1 MSAPHQQMPE
11 NESIQHRLRQLF
23 DELRLTIYQVA
34 KDTNENPSK
43 FYNILNGR
51 AKPSYDTI
59 LNLLEQYP
67 QINADFIF
75 RGIRPILNPASDAD
89 VPPVI
94 MPEADMVEIP
104 FVPVRFYASF
114 IESVSDGIRATDL
127 ETFRVGRPLANAY
140 TNAVVIEVQGNSM
153 SPQLVSGAKV
163 MAVPVDE
170 GDWVYQSGGVFAVMY
185 RDYLVI
191 KRIRE
196 NKLLTNRHLTL
207 YSDHPNGGSVTV
219 SATDLRGLW
228 RVVRI
233 VEAPVE

>member
-1 MSAPHQQMPE
+1 MSEFQQQPSDTD
-11 NESIQHRLRQLF
+11 SIQHRLRQLF
-23 DELRLTIYQVA
+23 DKLGLTIYQIA

-59 LNLLEQYP
+59 LTLLDKYP
-67 QINADFIF
+67 QISADYIF
-75 RGIRPILNPASDAD
+75 RGIKPILTVEKPFELAI
-89 VPPVI
+89 VP
-94 MPEADMVEIP
+94 ESDMVEIP

-114 IESVSDGIRATDL
+114 IESVSEGLRANDL
-127 ETFRVGRPLANAY
+127 GAFRVEKALAATY
-140 TNAVVIEVQGNSM
+140 PTAIVIEIAGNSM

-170 GDWVYQSGGVFAVMY
+170 GNWVYQSGGVFAVMY
-185 RDYLVI
+185 RNYLVI

-196 NKLLTNRHLTL
+196 NNLLTQQQLTL
-207 YSDHPNGGSVTV
+207 YSDHPNGGSVTI
-219 SATDLRGLW
+219 SGSDLRGLW
-228 RVVRI
+228 KVVRI

>member
-1 MSAPHQQMPE
+1 MSEFKQQPVD

-23 DELRLTIYQVA
+23 DQLGLTIYQIA

-59 LNLLEQYP
+59 LTLLDRYP
-67 QINADFIF
+67 QISADYIF
-75 RGIRPILNPASDAD
+75 RGVKPILTVDTSNVLP
-89 VPPVI
+89 VPPE
-94 MPEADMVEIP
+94 PDSTEIP

-114 IESVSDGIRATDL
+114 IESMGEGLRASDLGS
-127 ETFRVGRPLANAY
+127 FRVEKALAVTY
-140 TNAVVIEVQGNSM
+140 PSAVVIEIAGNSM

-163 MAVPVDE
+163 MAEPVDE
-170 GDWVYQSGGVFAVMY
+170 SNWVYQSGGVFAVMY

-196 NKLLTNRHLTL
+196 NNLLTHQHLTL

-219 SATDLRGLW
+219 SAGDLRGLW
-228 RVVRI
+228 KVVRI

>member
-1 MSAPHQQMPE
+1 MSEFNQKQSDP
-11 NESIQHRLRQLF
+11 ESIQYRLRQLF
-23 DELRLTIYQVA
+23 DELGLTIYQIA

-51 AKPSYDTI
+51 AKPSYDT
-59 LNLLEQYP
+59 LLTLLDQYP
-67 QINADFIF
+67 QISADYIF
-75 RGIRPILNPASDAD
+75 RGVKPILIVATLAEPEPSE
-89 VPPVI
+89 
-94 MPEADMVEIP
+94 PEADMTEIP

-114 IESVSDGIRATDL
+114 VESINEGLRAGDL
-127 ETFRVGRPLANAY
+127 GVFRVEKALAATY
-140 TNAVVIEVQGNSM
+140 PGAVVIEITGNSM

-163 MAVPVDE
+163 MAQPVDKS
-170 GDWVYQSGGVFAVMY
+170 DWVYQSGGVFAVMY

-196 NKLLTNRHLTL
+196 NTLLTHQQLTL

-219 SATDLRGLW
+219 NAGDLRGLW